1 MLASRPRH
9 SQEAGVT
16 LAHTGRSSSLTLRGI
31 SQGPPQRQ
39 AAWYSLWLPGML
51 VLGLP
56 VPSPG
61 SLREPRGA
69 SHSSLRHQPSH

>member
-1 MLASRPRH
+1 MLASQPH
-9 SQEAGVT
+9 HPQEAGVT
-16 LAHTGRSSSLTLRGI
+16 FAHTGRSSSLTPRGI

-61 SLREPRGA
+61 SLRETRGA
-69 SHSSLRHQPSH
+69 SHSSLHPQPSH